1 MGLPGLA
8 RDARQ
13 CRQYPVI
20 DEQAV
25 AVDVGDVEALVRL
38 HGLRVDE
45 RAVLGVRRVVAQQR
59 LPQASGAAALS

>member
-1 MGLPGLA
+1 
-8 RDARQ
+8 
-13 CRQYPVI
+13 VI

-59 LPQASGAAALS
+59 LPQARGAAALS